1 MGNVRMK
8 GLVLADFTGCE
19 ALQPIITRKDP
30 AWENRGREA
39 PNTAGSSSKL
49 SYRMSL
55 LDNVNRPDVELLQC
69 WLDLRAVS
77 HAHYDGRL
85 GMEILLRSA

>member
-1 MGNVRMK
+1 MK

-19 ALQPIITRKDP
+19 ALQPGLRPATIITRKDP

-39 PNTAGSSSKL
+39 PNTAGSSSQL

-55 LDNVNRPDVELLQC
+55 LDNVNRPDIELFQRR
-69 WLDLRAVS
+69 LDFRAVS
-77 HAHYDGRL
+77 DAHYDGCFR
-85 GMEILLRSA
+85 M

>member
-1 MGNVRMK
+1 MK
-8 GLVLADFTGCE
+8 VLSSPNFTGCE